1 MRLRRRLNT
10 VLLQWFLL
18 LVLITGTVWVISFP
32 GIRKNLVDER
42 LLLARTIAHSLDTT
56 ISSAV
61 QDLDRLVPDLP
72 ASDADVPA
80 RLHAFR
86 LQSPFNDASYILDE
100 HGLVIASDPAGVAPV
115 PTTSLGT
122 HEAVTALV
130 RKPQQPDHPV
140 LAIIQPYKHAGQD
153 RYLVSEMNPT
163 GALLSTFLSELEPD
177 PTMHIV
183 VIDDN
188 AAVVASHDPAQLF
201 RTLPGADS
209 YRDRIRAHRPLVID
223 GAPSDFSQPGQAS
236 EPSLTVM
243 APLRFA
249 SWGVVVQQRNANAFS
264 GMTTIS
270 RGLLITALLL
280 GIMGMLLARTLSKS
294 VVSPI
299 RQLSKQAE
307 GMRAG
312 DLSSAIAVQGDHEIA
327 VLAQTLDDARARLG
341 ATLAELQAFNERLEE
356 QVASRTRVI
365 VQQDEQRKVLVRKM
379 MSATEDER
387 RRLARE
393 LHDEIA
399 QLLTVV
405 QLSLHHVNVDSPE
418 MTQANALLV
427 RTQAEVHRII
437 HDLRP
442 SLLDDLGL
450 AAAMRSWAQDHLRG
464 SGLQFSLEI
473 EEGLPHRPEIE
484 TVIFRIYQ
492 ELVTNVVRHAEAEQV
507 SIELYE
513 RDDRIVL
520 DVEDDGRGFDADA
533 KTDRAGVMGM
543 RERAA
548 LVNGTIRFDSE
559 PGLGTHAV
567 LEIPTK

>member
-32 GIRKNLVDER
+32 GIRKTLVDER

-56 ISSAV
+56 ISSAI
-61 QDLDRLVPDLP
+61 QDLDRFAADLP
-72 ASDADVPA
+72 ETDADLA
-80 RLHAFR
+80 AQLHAFR
-86 LQSPFNDASYILDE
+86 LQSPFNQATYILDE
-100 HGLVIASDPAGVAPV
+100 HGRLVAADPAGTEAV
-115 PTTSLGT
+115 PTTSLSS

-130 RKPQQPDHPV
+130 RKLGSENHPV
-140 LAIIQPYKHAGQD
+140 LAIVQPFKHQGQD
-153 RYLVSEMNPT
+153 RYLVSEMDPA
-163 GALLSTFLSELEPD
+163 GAILSTFLNDLEPD

-188 AAVVASHDPAQLF
+188 AAVVASHDPSQLF
-201 RTLPGADS
+201 RTLPGADA
-209 YRDRIRAHRPLVID
+209 YRDRIRAHRPLVIE
-223 GAPSDFSQPGQAS
+223 GAPSDFPESGQAA
-236 EPSLTVM
+236 EASLTVM
-243 APLRFA
+243 TPLRFA
-249 SWGVVVQQRNANAFS
+249 SWGVVIQQRNRNAFS

-280 GIMGMLLARTLSKS
+280 GLMGVLLARTLSRS
-294 VVSPI
+294 VVAPI
-299 RQLSKQAE
+299 RHLSRQAE

-312 DLSSAIAVQGDHEIA
+312 DLSSAIAVSGDHEIA
-327 VLAQTLDDARARLG
+327 VLAQTLDDARAKLA

-379 MSATEDER
+379 LSATEDER

-405 QLSLHHVNVDSPE
+405 QLSLHNVKVDSPE
-418 MTQANALLV
+418 MTQAQALLV
-427 RTQAEVHRII
+427 KTQAEVHRII

-492 ELVTNVVRHAEAEQV
+492 ELVTNVLRHAEAEQV
-507 SIELYE
+507 SIQLYE
-513 RDDRIVL
+513 RDGRIVL

-548 LVNGTIRFDSE
+548 LVSGTISFDSE

-567 LEIPTK
+567 LEIPTT

>member
-1 MRLRRRLNT
+1 LRRRLNT

-56 ISSAV
+56 ISSSI
-61 QDLDRLVPDLP
+61 QDLDRLAADLP
-72 ASDADVPA
+72 ATADDAIT

-86 LQSPFNDASYILDE
+86 LQSPFNEASYILDD
-100 HGLVIASDPAGVAPV
+100 HGQVLASDP
-115 PTTSLGT
+115 LGIEPLPASALGA
-122 HEAVTALV
+122 HEAVTPLI
-130 RKPQQPDHPV
+130 RKAGNPTRAI
-140 LAIIQPYKHAGQD
+140 LAIVQPFKCDGRE
-153 RYLVSEMNPT
+153 RYLVSELNP
-163 GALLSTFLSELEPD
+163 ASAVLSTFLRELEPD

-183 VIDDN
+183 VIDEN
-188 AAVVASHDPAQLF
+188 GAVVASDDAAQLF
-201 RTLPGADS
+201 RTMPDAGT
-209 YRDRIRAHRPLVID
+209 YGDRIRAHRPLVVE
-223 GAPSDFSQPGQAS
+223 GAPSAFSQGQAP
-236 EPSLTVM
+236 EASLTVM

-249 SWGVVVQQRNANAFS
+249 SWGVIIQQRNSSAFS

-270 RGLLITALLL
+270 RGLLITAMLL
-280 GIMGMLLARTLSKS
+280 GVMGVLLARTLSRS
-294 VVSPI
+294 VVAPI
-299 RQLSKQAE
+299 RHLSKQAE

-312 DLSSAIAVQGDHEIA
+312 DLSSAIAVSGDHEIA
-327 VLAQTLDDARARLG
+327 VLAQTLDEARAKLA

-405 QLSLHHVNVDSPE
+405 QLSLHNVNVNSPE
-418 MTQANALLV
+418 LTKANELLA

-450 AAAMRSWAQDHLRG
+450 AAAMRSWAHDHLQG
-464 SGLQFSLEI
+464 SGLQFSLEV

-484 TVIFRIYQ
+484 TVVFRIYQ
-492 ELVTNVVRHAEAEQV
+492 ELVTNVLRHAEAEQV
-507 SIELYE
+507 SIQLYE
-513 RDDRIVL
+513 RNDRIVL

-548 LVNGTIRFDSE
+548 LVNGTISFDSE
-559 PGLGTHAV
+559 PGLGTHVV